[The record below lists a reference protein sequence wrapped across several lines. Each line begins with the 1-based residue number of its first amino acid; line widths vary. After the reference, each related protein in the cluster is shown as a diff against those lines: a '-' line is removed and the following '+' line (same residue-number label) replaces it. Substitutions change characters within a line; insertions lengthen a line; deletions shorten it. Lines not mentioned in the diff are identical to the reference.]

1 MNSLSPFK
9 VIAFLCI
16 GFWIASANAQDC
28 SNPQLLCGQ
37 SGAEQL
43 TTADGS
49 PVAVPAGFCFD
60 PAPNAV
66 FYSFETLDLNQFP
79 SLSFDDSTA
88 TLSIASIICDSDTLL
103 GQGVNIAIF
112 SAMDPCDPAT
122 YNAPIS
128 CESDLTN
135 TDDIQ
140 LENLL
145 PSTTYYVMVSGVFGA
160 PPATDPS
167 ECSVSLSISGPAVTY
182 DLDGKWY
189 PENDKNRSPKI
200 LYQGETVVLTG
211 NSALSGL
218 SWTGKNLNK
227 TTGNSVTANPEGIGT
242 APYTVETTIND
253 CIFSEVVQVIIR
265 QAIRPDNVFTP
276 NGDLYNDN
284 WYIGNITSWQNAQ
297 INVYSRWGAKVFQ
310 ATNYQNNWDGDD
322 LPAATYYYVIEL
334 NPVDGNTKP
343 ITGSVTIL
351 R

>member
-1 MNSLSPFK
+1 MNSLSPLK
-9 VIAFLCI
+9 VIAFLCF

-49 PVAVPAGFCFD
+49 AVTVPPGFCLD
-60 PAPNAV
+60 TVPNAV

-79 SLSFDDSTA
+79 SLSFDDPTA

-103 GQGVNIAIF
+103 GQGVSIAVF
-112 SAMDPCDPAT
+112 SAIDPCDPT
-122 YNAPIS
+122 TFDTPIS
-128 CESDLTN
+128 CQTDLTN
-135 TDDIQ
+135 SDDIE
-140 LENLL
+140 LDNLL
-145 PSTTYYVMVSGVFGA
+145 PSTTYYVMVSGVFGD

-167 ECSVSLSISGPAVTY
+167 ECTVSLSISGPAVTY
-182 DLDGKWY
+182 DLEGDWY
-189 PENDKNRSPKI
+189 PESDNNRAPKI
-200 LYQGETVVLTG
+200 LYEGETVVLTG
-211 NSALSGL
+211 NSALNGL
-218 SWTGKNLNK
+218 NWTGKNLNN
-227 TTGNSVTANPEGIGT
+227 TTGNSVTANPEKIGT

-265 QAIRPDNVFTP
+265 QAIKPDNVFTP
-276 NGDLYNDN
+276 NGDLYNDT
-284 WYIGNITSWQNAQ
+284 WYIGNITTWQNAQ

-310 ATNYQNNWDGDD
+310 ATNYQNDWDGDG

-334 NPVDGNTKP
+334 NPVDGKTKP